1 MQSSQAQQADL
12 EAYSDITLEEDEIQ
26 EALRKAR
33 EEKHFQ
39 AKRIAYN
46 QSLIAEM
53 MPKKFSPEEMLAAY
67 AKHYTIDADNENVVK
82 NLCCYFAEDKRFQ
95 GKLDRGLLLYGTV
108 GVGKT
113 SIMDFFTSN
122 QKASYIMTSCRQVET
137 AYATEGNEGL
147 QKYFSHYQAN
157 TLNSFGQRERG
168 FCFDDLGTEPPVTKY
183 YGTDKAAMT
192 EVILNRYDFGL
203 PFTATH
209 ITTNLKAGELESRYG
224 TRAVDRMREMFNFIE
239 FTGEKSRRAK

>member
-1 MQSSQAQQADL
+1 M
-12 EAYSDITLEEDEIQ
+12 EAYNDVELDEAEIQ

-33 EEKHFQ
+33 EDKHFQ
-39 AKRIAYN
+39 ARRIAYN
-46 QSLIAEM
+46 QSLLAEM
-53 MPKKFSPEEMLAAY
+53 LPRKFSAEEMLSAY
-67 AKHYTIDADNENVVK
+67 SNHYTIDADNESVVK
-82 NLCCYFAEDKRFQ
+82 NLCCYFADDKRFK
-95 GKLDRGLLLYGTV
+95 GDLSRGLLLYGAV

-113 SIMDFFTSN
+113 SIMEFFTSN
-122 QKASYIMTSCRQVET
+122 QKMSYIMTSCRQVET
-137 AYATEGNEGL
+137 AYATDGNEGL
-147 QKYFSHYQAN
+147 GKYFTLYQAT

-192 EVILNRYDFGL
+192 EVILNRYDFNV

-209 ITTNLKAGELESRYG
+209 ITTNLKAADLEGRYG

-239 FTGEKSRRAK
+239 FTGIKSRRA